1 MAQTLQG
8 IVSSDKRDKT
18 ITVSITYRE
27 THPLYRKQYSDTR
40 KYTAHDENN
49 EAHIGDKV
57 EIVACRPYS
66 KTKTYKLVKVLERSH
81 GTVELKE
88 DINQVEGIDNKTT
101 DDSKEDA
108 PIEELVSRRGER
120 EATEPR
126 NDGREKAVRDGGV
139 SENQEE
145 DD

>member
-27 THPLYRKQYSDTR
+27 THPLYRKQYSNTR

-49 EAHIGDKV
+49 EAHVGDKV

-66 KTKTYKLVKVLERSH
+66 KTKTYKLAKVIERSH

-88 DINQVEGIDNKTT
+88 DINQVEGIDKGTVN
-101 DDSKEDA
+101 DLKEDT
-108 PIEELVSRRGER
+108 PIEEAIRDER
-120 EATEPR
+120 IS
-126 NDGREKAVRDGGV
+126 K
-139 SENQEE
+139 NQEE
-145 DD
+145 GN